1 MRFGLVPH
9 MVFLVD
15 FIARGLGRGIDA
27 GTRYWVLFGL
37 GAMVGP
43 MLAGALADRIGFG
56 PALRLAFGIQAA
68 AVLVPA
74 ISTGPGAL
82 GASSL
87 IIGAF
92 VPGIVPLVLGRTH
105 ELIPAGGSAR
115 QAAWSGRHHR
125 LRPRA
130 GDGGLWPVLPLRAC
144 RRLRPALR
152 AGRGRDR
159 FRPPHR
165 PDRGAAQV
173 GHASSAGSVVL
184 IAPRNA
190 GRSPRQQA
198 LAASIVGR

>member
-1 MRFGLVPH
+1 MPVKALYAEYALNAFGLVPH

-15 FIARGLGRGIDA
+15 FIARGLGRGIDS

-115 QAAWSGRHHR
+115 QAAWSGATTAFA
-125 LRPRA
+125 LGQATGAYGLSFLFARA
-130 GDGGLWPVLPLRAC
+130 GGYD
-144 RRLRPALR
+144 RLFELGAAAIIFALLVDLI
-152 AGRGRDR
+152 AARGRSGTR
-159 FRPPHR
+159 RAP
-165 PDRGAAQV
+165 AQ
-173 GHASSAGSVVL
+173 SS
-184 IAPRNA
+184 
-190 GRSPRQQA
+190 
-198 LAASIVGR
+198 

>member
-1 MRFGLVPH
+1 MKALYAEYALNAFGLVPH

-15 FIARGLGRGIDA
+15 FIARGLGQGIDS

-74 ISTGPGAL
+74 ISTGPAAL

-92 VPGIVPLVLGRTH
+92 VPGIVPLVLGRMH

-115 QAAWSGRHHR
+115 QAAWSGATTAFA
-125 LRPRA
+125 LGQATGAYGLSFLFARA
-130 GDGGLWPVLPLRAC
+130 GGYD
-144 RRLRPALR
+144 RLFELGAAAIVFALLIDLI
-152 AGRGRDR
+152 AARGRSGTR
-159 FRPPHR
+159 RAPAR
-165 PDRGAAQV
+165 
-173 GHASSAGSVVL
+173 SS
-184 IAPRNA
+184 
-190 GRSPRQQA
+190 
-198 LAASIVGR
+198 